1 MGMSASQ
8 VRFLSLQSRKNSIG
22 RQLLTLSNRKMAL
35 SRDMNTVA
43 LRYNNALN
51 QTTLKWSNDSG
62 STYNALSYDLM
73 MQPNDVNAEKPYIV
87 TKATT
92 GEVVLNNDVL
102 RDFNGDAIKDAKT
115 GQDITY
121 VEIAKMISKYSG
133 LNSDGTCQYNNT
145 NAINSERKNGVDTI
159 TGGKKA
165 IDNAY
170 YIPSGTY
177 DYSYDN
183 SLRYEI
189 FQKMGLITDADRT
202 KQLELL
208 NKLYGSK
215 EALDSQCYPVDCA
228 WGKYYIAVANKEA
241 YENYTKNFQNYADA
255 NTFGNSQKQSEQLTY
270 NNSKYNYNYDIVG
283 VDSGSRA
290 DSNTKITQKAYS
302 TSATSVLS
310 HIDFTSATGSTS
322 ESHTSTKGTTLTTTL
337 SQDGITYQY
346 ELDDIWENAKKMAT
360 QNGSSLSDDI
370 KNVGQGESG
379 LREIASSGSS
389 KLDLSGVKS
398 KLNSYIDGFIGILKL
413 NSIVDLDDNILN
425 KAKTQTSDYFYD
437 NQEGGYDG
445 ACTWHS
451 GKKQSTKKAKA
462 RALNKNHIGVSRQ
475 GGWHSASRAYVDLT
489 TLFNTFMTFYSQLS
503 AGQNTDIINSNS
515 KPQMNLD
522 ENSISDNPNNTSLSK
537 ANGKWYYNEI
547 YNDKNNTKM
556 MYSTELTT
564 TKPANYENSAIK
576 DLIFY
581 VDDTTGEMKKWDSSV
596 GNSVQKYYLDCTI
609 ENAGSTDDDNPED
622 ITFTKQNK
630 MTYSKNATEWDE
642 DNDPS
647 TTNKMIYGTLEI
659 DDQLYYFESYEDV
672 QKYLNNGDMT
682 GAKSYTERTLGN
694 STSDI
699 ALAGNAGS
707 SKYGISISAR
717 PKEDSDMKSYL
728 DDKVKEA
735 YDYIQELQDEID
747 NLYSSADKKIMDYYD
762 AVFQRIA
769 ENGWIVDDNTS
780 RNKTT
785 SSTYLNNKL
794 QNNDYFVTECES
806 KADSSGYN
814 YTTKMATSI
823 HKIYQVHDDNAENEA
838 LVEYETEKSAI
849 SAKESKIDVIMQ
861 KLETEQEA
869 INTTMES
876 VQKIIQENIEKTFKM
891 FA

>member
-73 MQPNDVNAEKPYIV
+73 MQPNDINAEKPYIV

-102 RDFNGDAIKDAKT
+102 KDFNGNAIKDAKT

-121 VEIAKMISKYSG
+121 VEIAQMISKYSG
-133 LNSDGTCQYNNT
+133 LNSNGTCQYNNT
-145 NAINSERKNGVDTI
+145 NAINSERKNGVDSI

-215 EALDSQCYPVDCA
+215 EALNAQCYPVDCA
-228 WGKYYIAVANKEA
+228 WGKYYIAVANRDA
-241 YENYTKNFQNYADA
+241 YDNYTKNFQNYADA
-255 NTFGNSQKQSEQLTY
+255 NTFGGSNKTSEQLTY

-283 VDSGSRA
+283 VDSGARA
-290 DSNTKITQKAYS
+290 DSNTQITQKAYS

-310 HIDFTSATGSTS
+310 HIDFTTATGSTS

-337 SQDGITYQY
+337 TQDGITYQY
-346 ELDDIWENAKKMAT
+346 KLDDIWENAKKMAT
-360 QNGSSLSDDI
+360 QNGSSLGDDI
-370 KNVGQGESG
+370 NHVGQGESG
-379 LREIASSGSS
+379 LREIASSGKSS
-389 KLDLSGVKS
+389 LDLSGVKS
-398 KLNSYIDGFIGILKL
+398 KLNSYIDGFIGVLKL

-437 NQEGGYDG
+437 NRDGGYDG
-445 ACTWHS
+445 RS
-451 GKKQSTKKAKA
+451 GLHRGSRKAANKA
-462 RALNKNHIGVSRQ
+462 RSRALNHNHIGVSRY
-475 GGWHSASRAYVDLT
+475 GGVHSASRAYVDLS

-515 KPQMNLD
+515 KPQMNID
-522 ENSISDNPNNTSLSK
+522 ENSFGDTPSSTGVSQ
-537 ANGKWYYNEI
+537 ANGKWFYDETYT
-547 YNDKNNTKM
+547 DRNNTKIVNS
-556 MYSTELTT
+556 YELSTSKPSNYDSSSLKDLVFVYDTT
-564 TKPANYENSAIK
+564 TNKVRKYTGSA
-576 DLIFY
+576 
-581 VDDTTGEMKKWDSSV
+581 DDGL
-596 GNSVQKYYLDCTI
+596 QKYYINCTI
-609 ENAGSTDDDNPED
+609 TNPGSTDDENPED
-622 ITFTKQNK
+622 ITFGNEKSL
-630 MTYSKNATEWDE
+630 TYSNNATTWDE
-642 DNDPS
+642 DQDPS
-647 TTNKMIYGTLEI
+647 TTNKNIYATLEI
-659 DDQLYYFESYEDV
+659 DDSLYYFESYADV
-672 QKYLNNGDMT
+672 QKYLNNGDMS
-682 GAKSYTERTLGN
+682 GAKLYQERTLGN

-699 ALAGNAGS
+699 ALTGNASS

-728 DDKVKEA
+728 DDKVNEA
-735 YDYIQELQDEID
+735 YDYIKELQDEID

-814 YTTKMATSI
+814 YTTKMASSI

>member
-73 MQPNDVNAEKPYIV
+73 MQPNDINAEKPYIV

-102 RDFNGDAIKDAKT
+102 KDFNGDAIKDAKT

-121 VEIAKMISKYSG
+121 VEIAQMISKYSG
-133 LNSDGTCQYNNT
+133 LNSNGTCQYNNT
-145 NAINSERKNGVDTI
+145 NAINSERKNGVDSI

-215 EALDSQCYPVDCA
+215 EALNAQCYPVDCA
-228 WGKYYIAVANKEA
+228 WGKYYIAVANRDA
-241 YENYTKNFQNYADA
+241 YDNYTKNFQNFADA
-255 NTFGNSQKQSEQLTY
+255 NTFGGSNITSEQLKY

-283 VDSGSRA
+283 VDSGARA
-290 DSNTKITQKAYS
+290 DSNTQITQKAYS

-310 HIDFTSATGSTS
+310 HIDFTTATGSTS

-337 SQDGITYQY
+337 TQDGITYQY
-346 ELDDIWENAKKMAT
+346 KLDDIWENAKKMAT
-360 QNGSSLSDDI
+360 QNGSSLGDDI
-370 KNVGQGESG
+370 NHVGQGESG
-379 LREIASSGSS
+379 LREIASSGKSS
-389 KLDLSGVKS
+389 LDLSGVKS
-398 KLNSYIDGFIGILKL
+398 KLNSYIDGFIGVLKL

-437 NQEGGYDG
+437 NKEGGYDG

-451 GKKQSTKKAKA
+451 GKKQATKKARN
-462 RALNKNHIGVSRQ
+462 RALNHNHIGVSRQ
-475 GGWHSASRAYVDLT
+475 GGWHSGSKAYVDLT

-515 KPQMNLD
+515 KPQMNINED
-522 ENSISDNPNNTSLSK
+522 SIANTPNNTSLSK
-537 ANGKWYYNEI
+537 VNDKWYYNEI
-547 YNDKNNTKM
+547 FNDSNNTKLM
-556 MYSTELTT
+556 NSTELTT
-564 TKPANYENSAIK
+564 IKPANYEKSAIK

-581 VDDTTGEMKKWDSSV
+581 VDDTTGKMKKWDSSV

-609 ENAGSTDDDNPED
+609 TNPGSTDDENPED
-622 ITFTKQNK
+622 ITFKKQNS
-630 MTYSKNATEWDE
+630 MTYSNNPTEWDE

-647 TTNKMIYGTLEI
+647 TTNKNIYGTLTI
-659 DDQLYYFESYEDV
+659 DDKLYYFESYADV
-672 QKYLNNGDMT
+672 QKYLNNGDMS
-682 GAKSYTERTLGN
+682 GAKLYQERTLGN

-699 ALAGNAGS
+699 ALTGNASS

-728 DDKVKEA
+728 DDKVNEA
-735 YDYIQELQDEID
+735 YDYIKELQDEID

-814 YTTKMATSI
+814 YTTKMASSI